1 MAPKK
6 TKTWKDNYQDLM
18 DDYGILFEGP
28 KQPPDWPEEHKHLFE
43 VVRDIWAIRYA
54 KYKKSNKLTK
64 QAVRER
70 RRTAAEISEKAH
82 RLRYGRINEDTWRG
96 LEAEVMRM
104 FERKAV
110 W

>member
-1 MAPKK
+1 MASFL
-6 TKTWKDNYQDLM
+6 KDQSSPRIGLKSISTYL
-18 DDYGILFEGP
+18 IEAI
-28 KQPPDWPEEHKHLFE
+28 
-43 VVRDIWAIRYA
+43 RDIWAIRYA
-54 KYKKSNKLTK
+54 KYRKSNKLTN

-70 RRTAAEISEKAH
+70 RRTTAEISEKAH